1 MKITTKKGI
10 FTFFL
15 VSLICLQSAVAKVT
29 VFAAAS
35 MSNVLQQI
43 AEQYKQEN
51 PKAEIVFSF
60 ASSSTLAKQIEYGAE
75 ADIFVSAD
83 LKWTAYLAEK
93 KQIEEK
99 TQTRLAGNQLVMIA
113 PKDSQIEKIELA
125 NHQWHKWLDNSY
137 LALGDPNHVPA
148 GVYAKTAFVSL
159 GQWDA
164 IQTKVAAANN
174 VRGALLLVERQE
186 APLGV
191 VYSTD
196 AKASPKVKVVATFP
210 ENLHSPVEYPM
221 VIVREHRREEV
232 QQFFDYLGSEKA
244 KKQLVDYGFS
254 VK

>member
-1 MKITTKKGI
+1 MNKIRNMAI
-10 FTFFL
+10 ALLFIPIL
-15 VSLICLQSAVAKVT
+15 LQSAVAKVT

-43 AEQYKQEN
+43 ADQYKQEN
-51 PKAEIVFSF
+51 PQAEIVFSF
-60 ASSSTLAKQIEYGAE
+60 AASSTLAKQIENGSE

-83 LKWTAYLAEK
+83 LKWMAYLAEK

-99 TQTRLAGNQLVMIA
+99 TQTLLAGNQLVMIA
-113 PKDSQIEKIELA
+113 PQDSQIEKIELA
-125 NHQWHKWLDNSY
+125 NHQWHKLLDNNY

-148 GVYAKTAFVSL
+148 GVYAKTAFESL
-159 GQWDA
+159 GQWEA

-196 AKASPKVKVVATFP
+196 AKASQKVKVVATFP

-221 VIVREHRREEV
+221 AIVREHRREEV

>member
-1 MKITTKKGI
+1 MNKIRNMAI
-10 FTFFL
+10 ALLFIPIL
-15 VSLICLQSAVAKVT
+15 LQSAVAKVT

-43 AEQYKQEN
+43 ADQYKQEN
-51 PKAEIVFSF
+51 PQAEIVFSF
-60 ASSSTLAKQIEYGAE
+60 AASSTLAKQIENGSE

-83 LKWTAYLAEK
+83 LKWMAYLAEK

-99 TQTRLAGNQLVMIA
+99 TQTLLAGNQLVMIA
-113 PKDSQIEKIELA
+113 PQDGQIEKIELA
-125 NHQWHKWLDNSY
+125 NHQWHKLLDNNY

-196 AKASPKVKVVATFP
+196 AKASQKVKVVATFP

-221 VIVREHRREEV
+221 AIVREHRREEV

>member
-1 MKITTKKGI
+1 MNKIRNMAI
-10 FTFFL
+10 ALLFIPIL
-15 VSLICLQSAVAKVT
+15 LQSAVAKVT

-43 AEQYKQEN
+43 ADQYKQEN
-51 PKAEIVFSF
+51 PQAEIVFSF
-60 ASSSTLAKQIEYGAE
+60 AASSTLAKQIENGSE

-83 LKWTAYLAEK
+83 LKWMAYLAEK

-99 TQTRLAGNQLVMIA
+99 TQTLLAGNQLVMIA
-113 PKDSQIEKIELA
+113 PQDSQIEKIELA
-125 NHQWHKWLDNSY
+125 NHQWHKLLDNNY

-196 AKASPKVKVVATFP
+196 AKASQKVKVVATFP

-221 VIVREHRREEV
+221 AIVREHRREEV